1 MHDHPRFPSVI
12 LTVLALWAAVA
23 GCERE
28 EAAKPRA
35 AADDL
40 PAPDVLV
47 FPHEVQVADPAVN
60 AFLAHAMRTCTSGR
74 YEPFRLLWSTDAD
87 PLPRERFEDHWRAVK
102 KIHILA
108 LEKDPHGQEAY
119 AVCADLFFDPDQL
132 PSHHELH
139 DNPRRP
145 IVLLIVRE
153 HDQWRLAK
161 ASKAV
166 RAWMARKLKSSEEE
180 PSGSSDGLDLRDGS
194 SG

>member
-1 MHDHPRFPSVI
+1 MDAHPRFHGAV
-12 LTVLALWAAVA
+12 LTLLMAWLASA
-23 GCERE
+23 GCERGDVS
-28 EAAKPRA
+28 KTRA
-35 AADDL
+35 RGRDV

-47 FPHEVQVADPAVN
+47 FPREVQVADPAVN
-60 AFLAHAMRTCTSGR
+60 AFLAGAMRTCTSGE
-74 YEPFRLLWSTDAD
+74 YEPFRLLWSADTD
-87 PLPRERFEDHWRAVK
+87 PLPRERFENHWRAVE

-119 AVCADLFFDPDQL
+119 AVYADLFFDPDQL
-132 PSHHELH
+132 PARHELH
-139 DNPRRP
+139 DHPQRP

-166 RAWMARKLKSSEEE
+166 RAWMAKKVKSPEEE
-180 PSGSSDGLDLRDGS
+180 ASAPPDEADRQSAS